1 MPRPRKFRRICS
13 MPTRRFFGPLKE
25 AINCT
30 NPEKNPEMGVEFVS
44 PEDYVFLTLEEY
56 ETIRLIDKLGL
67 TQVEC
72 SKNMQIART
81 SVQQIYTDAR
91 KKLAAMIID
100 GKKLKIAGGKYRL
113 CLEKNSDCMLNP
125 NACGGRHHMHGQQK
139 TKEPIKS

>member
-13 MPTRRFFGPLKE
+13 MPTKRFFGPLKE

-30 NPEKNPEMGVEFVS
+30 NPENTLENGTEFVS
-44 PEDYVFLTLEEY
+44 PNGYVFLTLEEY
-56 ETIRLIDKLGL
+56 ETIRLIDKLGF
-67 TQVEC
+67 TQAEC

-100 GKKLKIAGGKYRL
+100 GKKLKIAGGKYQL
-113 CLEKNSDCMLNP
+113 CVEKSSDCILNP
-125 NACGGRHHMHGQQK
+125 NACGRCRKMYGQQN
-139 TKEPIKS
+139 KSNK

>member
-1 MPRPRKFRRICS
+1 
-13 MPTRRFFGPLKE
+13 
-25 AINCT
+25 
-30 NPEKNPEMGVEFVS
+30 MGVEFVS

-125 NACGGRHHMHGQQK
+125 NSCGGRHHMHGQQK